1 MEKLIQ
7 KTSITPLLIYK
18 HVVFNNIDKVLKSGK
33 NFVMLEILLSQV
45 DNLFSKTYLLYF
57 MKNYDWN
64 FMEVPI
70 CQ

>member
-7 KTSITPLLIYK
+7 KASITPLLIYK
-18 HVVFNNIDKVLKSGK
+18 HVVLNNIDKVLKSGN